1 MCKWFARLCA
11 SFAVLN
17 IKPKIMKRN
26 EQRFIKEV
34 TRKMNKAGF
43 KCILKDDVFA
53 IEKDELLLQV
63 EMCDIPGWGRR
74 RVRFMLNFAFEEMDK
89 VKQAGL
95 LSLTSECNN
104 HNEYTTTQFFQDHF
118 TCRIETFVSSAKD
131 FVREFEF
138 ASKEL
143 GETYES
149 LANNYPRFREVYK
162 EQPVRRPIGYLASIN
177 NDDFTEKSNACNKVA
192 QSSCNFVCGK

>member
-1 MCKWFARLCA
+1 
-11 SFAVLN
+11 
-17 IKPKIMKRN
+17 MKRN
-26 EQRFIKEV
+26 EQRFINEV
-34 TRKMNKAGF
+34 TRRMNKAGF

-104 HNEYTTTQFFQDHF
+104 HSEYTTTQFFKDHF

-131 FVREFEF
+131 FIREFEF

-149 LANNYPRFREVYK
+149 LANNYPRFREVYM
-162 EQPVRRPIGYLASIN
+162 EQPVRRPIGYLAHLH
-177 NDDFTEKSNACNKVA
+177 DDNYDEKSNACNKVA